1 MKTCAKCGFSMDDD
15 ALYCARCG
23 LYSGATVRV
32 EAPLNFDKDDETS
45 NFDKNDEA
53 PLNFDIDDETP
64 DRAVA
69 PLNFDKDDETPPLP
83 PQRRWSE
90 ESRAF
95 PSRRSRETQEPTLAS
110 RENRT
115 IEESRDEGV
124 FARNRDASRRSEK
137 PDYAPRNFADAL
149 TVCVGKKYCVFRGR
163 AGRSEYWLFFA
174 WQWILAAA
182 AALFTNGWPAL
193 ALIVPGFAALSRR
206 LRDADYSARYLLWAA
221 VPIVGWLVL
230 LVLTL
235 QPSTP
240 GPNRFG
246 PPSVKP

>member
-23 LYSGATVRV
+23 LYSGATVRG
-32 EAPLNFDKDDETS
+32 EAPLNFDKDDETP

-53 PLNFDIDDETP
+53 PLNFEKDD
-64 DRAVA
+64 DA
-69 PLNFDKDDETPPLP
+69 PLNFEKDDETPPLP
-83 PQRRWSE
+83 PQRRWSD
-90 ESRAF
+90 
-95 PSRRSRETQEPTLAS
+95 ETQTRPSQGSGTL
-110 RENRT
+110 
-115 IEESRDEGV
+115 EESRDEGD
-124 FARNRDASRRSEK
+124 FARRRGAFQKDAANRRSDR

-149 TVCVGKKYCVFRGR
+149 TVCVGQKYCVFRGR
-163 AGRSEYWLFFA
+163 AGRSEYWMFFA
-174 WQWILAAA
+174 WQWILGVA

-206 LRDADYSARYLLWAA
+206 LRDADYSPRYLLWAA